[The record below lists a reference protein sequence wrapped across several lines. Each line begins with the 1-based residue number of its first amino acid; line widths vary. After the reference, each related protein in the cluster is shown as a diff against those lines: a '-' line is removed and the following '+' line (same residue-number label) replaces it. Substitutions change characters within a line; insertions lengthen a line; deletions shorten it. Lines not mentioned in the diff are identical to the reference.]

1 MENKEHKASEHDYS
15 IDEILAET
23 RGRFGGKSYA
33 ELIGEAE
40 SEKTEEKQAEP
51 AQPDPP
57 VPPAPK
63 KPAAPPAEPVPE
75 KQIPKAPAPE
85 ITRPQ
90 APEMPQP
97 SQPSQNG
104 VIRFE
109 EEQEFLAEEEPEK
122 KKGFFSRRQKKKK
135 KNKGFDEEEDIY
147 YGLQLKNIEE
157 YRKGYN
163 DDSPQELT
171 GPTST
176 FSYLFDDTQESDV
189 DAEIAERFSKIHEER
204 AKRIS
209 SIAREAK
216 EEPEDIFSIY
226 SHSKPDRG
234 SFESALEKKK
244 SRPVEIPVPKP
255 KQIPKTEPQERTVE
269 FKVQKLEKAASPA
282 AVSAPVPE
290 PAKQEEMPEQFLGE
304 TKEIQEQPGS
314 VGSDKAPETTGLQE
328 EAVVK
333 TEELHPEELLSEKDR
348 KKKQI
353 KELMDKAP
361 SYRPAARNVHVLEIE
376 NIGAALE
383 HEAQSYVLHTQDA
396 EQDAEPGEEVHSD
409 PEQKRRKFSFLGE
422 DEEENDPSEE
432 IPEEPEELDDYQEP
446 ADAPSILH
454 ELNANSRKLMLRLTV
469 TGIASVLLL
478 VLGLICERGELL
490 PIVRD
495 YEFSPLA
502 YFIINLSFVIIAVV
516 FSLTAVLNGIKGLF
530 KLHAN
535 SDSAIAV
542 ACLAVLIQSAAV
554 FFAPD
559 AVMNSDIHLYS
570 VLAVGGLFLNTAGKV
585 SMVRRISRNFHF
597 IASPEPKLG
606 VELFDDHN
614 TALQLA
620 KGCVADAPVIAYQR
634 KTKFF
639 KHFLHNSYE
648 ADPSEQASQSIAPIA
663 FIASLALC
671 IAVLFLSKDVVSA
684 LTAFTAAACI
694 SAPFTNMLAVNL
706 PVSRLCK
713 LARRCGTMLV
723 GYRSVEHFCN
733 TNALMLDAKD
743 LFPKGTVILNG
754 IKTFGGQ
761 RIDDAIVDATAV
773 MCAAGGPLSDL
784 FDQIIKSHRDMLP
797 KIDNLSYE
805 DERGVVGWVSGRRIL
820 VGNRELMREH
830 SVEPPSRDYEK
841 KYLLGGKQVVYL
853 ASGGELVAM
862 FILSYNSDKR
872 RALELQR
879 MENNGISLIV
889 RTCDP
894 NVTPEFLAQ
903 CFRLDVQSIRVLPER
918 LGNVYQKLVEEPVER
933 ANALFATKGRPT
945 TMMRML
951 TACVRQKG
959 NVSIAVVLQN
969 VCVVLG
975 FVLVAFLACYSGLQ
989 QLSTT
994 SLLLY
999 ELFWLIVI
1007 LVIPRLRK
1015 P

>member
-1 MENKEHKASEHDYS
+1 MENKEQKASEHDYS
-15 IDEILAET
+15 VDEILAET

-40 SEKTEEKQAEP
+40 PEKTQQNDAGTPTRPGPGKAEPATPAPEKQAP
-51 AQPDPP
+51 R
-57 VPPAPK
+57 
-63 KPAAPPAEPVPE
+63 EPVPE
-75 KQIPKAPAPE
+75 IIRPAPLE
-85 ITRPQ
+85 
-90 APEMPQP
+90 APQP
-97 SQPSQNG
+97 SQPVQGGEIQCEGEQN
-104 VIRFE
+104 FQDE
-109 EEQEFLAEEEPEK
+109 EIEEPQKRKGLFSRRQEKKKKKK
-122 KKGFFSRRQKKKK
+122 KKGFE
-135 KNKGFDEEEDIY
+135 EEEDIY
-147 YGLQLKNIEE
+147 YGLQLKDIEE

-163 DDSPQELT
+163 DDVPQELS
-171 GPTST
+171 GPTAT

-209 SIAREAK
+209 SVVREAG
-216 EEPEDIFSIY
+216 EEPEDIFSVY
-226 SHSKPDRG
+226 SYAKPER
-234 SFESALEKKK
+234 SAFESAMEKRK
-244 SRPVEIPVPKP
+244 SGPVEIPTPKP
-255 KQIPKTEPQERTVE
+255 KPIPRLEPQERTVE
-269 FKVQKLEKAASPA
+269 FKVKKLEKPETTSA
-282 AVSAPVPE
+282 APVPE
-290 PAKQEEMPEQFLGE
+290 RERPARIDHE
-304 TKEIQEQPGS
+304 TKEPWE
-314 VGSDKAPETTGLQE
+314 KA
-328 EAVVK
+328 EA
-333 TEELHPEELLSEKDR
+333 EELQKATDAVAPAREINPEELLSDKDR
-348 KKKQI
+348 KQRQI
-353 KELMDKAP
+353 KELMDQAP
-361 SYRPAARNVHVLEIE
+361 SYRDAGRNVHVVEIE

-383 HEAQSYVLHTQDA
+383 HEAQGYVLHMQDA
-396 EQDAEPGEEVHSD
+396 EEAAEPAGEVHSG
-409 PEQKRRKFSFLGE
+409 PEQKRKKFSLLGE

-432 IPEEPEELDDYQEP
+432 MPEEPEELDDYQEP
-446 ADAPSILH
+446 GDAPSIIH
-454 ELNANSRKLMLRLTV
+454 ELNANNRKLMLRLMV
-469 TGIASVLLL
+469 TGIASALLL
-478 VLGLICERGELL
+478 ILGLICERGELL
-490 PIVRD
+490 PVVRD
-495 YEFSPLA
+495 YDISPLA
-502 YFIINLSFVIIAVV
+502 YFIINLSFVIIAVA
-516 FSLTAVLNGIKGLF
+516 FSLPAVLNGIKGLF

-535 SDSAIAV
+535 SDSGIAV
-542 ACLAVLIQSAAV
+542 ACTAVLIQSVAV

-559 AVMNSDIHLYS
+559 AVMKSDVHLYS
-570 VLAVGGLFLNTAGKV
+570 ALAVGGLFLNTAGKV

-620 KGCVADAPVIAYQR
+620 KGCVADSPVIAYQK

-648 ADPSEQASQSIAPIA
+648 ADPSEQASQAIAPIA

-671 IAVLFLSKDVVSA
+671 IVVLFLSKDVVSA

-694 SAPFTNMLAVNL
+694 SVPLTNMLAVNL

-723 GYRSVEHFCN
+723 GYRSIEYFCN
-733 TNALMLDAKD
+733 TNAVMLDAKD

-820 VGNRELMREH
+820 VGNRELLRDH
-830 SVEPPSRDYEK
+830 GIEPPSRDYEK

-853 ASGGELVAM
+853 ASGGDLVAM
-862 FILSYNSDKR
+862 FVLSYNSDKR

-894 NVTPEFLAQ
+894 NITPEFLAQ
-903 CFRLDVQSIRVLPER
+903 CFRLDVQSVRVLPDR
-918 LGNVYQKLVEEPVER
+918 LGSVYQKLIEKPTER
-933 ANALFATKGRPT
+933 ADALFATKGRPT

-951 TACVRQKG
+951 TACIRQKG

-975 FVLVAFLACYSGLQ
+975 FVLVAFLACYSGLK

-994 SLLLY
+994 ALLLY
-999 ELFWLIVI
+999 ELFWLLVI
-1007 LVIPRLRK
+1007 LAVPKLRK

>member
-40 SEKTEEKQAEP
+40 SEKT
-51 AQPDPP
+51 AQPEPP
-57 VPPAPK
+57 EQPQPPAPPAPK

-75 KQIPKAPAPE
+75 KQIPRSPAPE
-85 ITRPQ
+85 ITRPE

-97 SQPSQNG
+97 SQPSQSG

-109 EEQEFLAEEEPEK
+109 EEQEPLAEEEPEK
-122 KKGFFSRRQKKKK
+122 KKGFFSRRQEKKKKK
-135 KNKGFDEEEDIY
+135 KNRGFDEEEDIY
-147 YGLQLKNIEE
+147 YGLQLKDIEE

-163 DDSPQELT
+163 DDSPQELA

-226 SHSKPDRG
+226 SDSKPDRA

-244 SRPVEIPVPKP
+244 SKPVEIPVPKP

-269 FKVQKLEKAASPA
+269 FKVQKLEKQEPPA
-282 AVSAPVPE
+282 EEVSAP
-290 PAKQEEMPEQFLGE
+290 AEQSLGE
-304 TKEIQEQPGS
+304 TKEIQEQPGHKEP
-314 VGSDKAPETTGLQE
+314 VTAFETAAPQKEPQ
-328 EAVVK
+328 K
-333 TEELHPEELLSEKDR
+333 TEEINPEELLSEKDR
-348 KKKQI
+348 KKQQVKD
-353 KELMDKAP
+353 LMDKAP

-376 NIGAALE
+376 NISAALE
-383 HEAQSYVLHTQDA
+383 HEAQSYVLRAQEA
-396 EQDAEPGEEVHSD
+396 EQVSEPGGEVHSE
-409 PEQKRRKFSFLGE
+409 PEQKRKKFSFLGE

-432 IPEEPEELDDYQEP
+432 LPEEPEELDDYQEP
-446 ADAPSILH
+446 SDAPSVIH

-478 VLGLICERGELL
+478 ALGLVCERGELL

-495 YEFSPLA
+495 YDFSPLA
-502 YFIINLSFVIIAVV
+502 YFIINLSFVVIAIV

-542 ACLAVLIQSAAV
+542 ACLAVLIQSVAV

-559 AVMNSDIHLYS
+559 AVMNSDVHLYS

-694 SAPFTNMLAVNL
+694 SAPLTNMLAVNL

-723 GYRSVEHFCN
+723 GYRSIEHFCN
-733 TNALMLDAKD
+733 TNAVMLDAKD

-784 FDQIIKSHRDMLP
+784 FDQIIKSHRDLLP

-918 LGNVYQKLVEEPVER
+918 LGNVYQKLIGEPAER
-933 ANALFATKGRPT
+933 ASALFATKGRPT